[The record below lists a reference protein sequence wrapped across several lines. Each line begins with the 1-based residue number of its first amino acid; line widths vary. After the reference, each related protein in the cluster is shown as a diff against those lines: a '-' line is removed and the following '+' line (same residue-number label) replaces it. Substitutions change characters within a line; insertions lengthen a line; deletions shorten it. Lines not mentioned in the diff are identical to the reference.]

1 MQRINVDLNNPS
13 YKQQL
18 GATWRSATGF
28 IPGEPNQGFT
38 AEIEGSPC
46 RLPAYDD
53 SNWAVCDNL
62 GDVLSKGVC
71 AAWWRTTITL
81 PKQIDGIDVAGA
93 RLYLETTV
101 DDYAE
106 IWVNGECN
114 LLTGVPHGHNRPNRL
129 ELSQNAQAGDVFHI
143 AILGINGP
151 FAKPLG
157 GVFIRYVILGV
168 EIFGR

>member
-1 MQRINVDLNNPS
+1 MQRINADLNNPT

-18 GATWRSATGF
+18 NATWRSAIGF
-28 IPGEPNQGFT
+28 IPNEPNQGWT
-38 AEIEGSPC
+38 AEIEGSPA
-46 RLPAYDD
+46 RLPDYDD
-53 SNWAVCDNL
+53 SSWAVCDNL

-71 AAWWRTTITL
+71 WAWWRTKITI
-81 PKQIDGIDVAGA
+81 PQQIDGIDTAGA
-93 RLYLETTV
+93 RLYLETVV

-106 IWVNGECN
+106 IWVNGACD
-114 LLTGVPHGHNRPNRL
+114 LMTGVPHGHNRPNRL
-129 ELSQNAQAGDVFHI
+129 ELTQNAQPGQEYSI
-143 AILGINGP
+143 AILGANGP